1 MTAGVTRAAS
11 LVLILSVI
19 VLVPM
24 MYYLRET
31 KRQVEQA

>member
-1 MTAGVTRAAS
+1 
-11 LVLILSVI
+11 LILSVI